1 MTRRAD
7 PPDPSDAQAAAAYIG
22 ELSASLAMLARNCG
36 LDTLALVL
44 DMAREEA
51 DIILRAGERP
61 QGDQ

>member
-7 PPDPSDAQAAAAYIG
+7 RPDPNDAQAVAAYIG
-22 ELSASLAMLARNCG
+22 ELSATLAMLARNCR

>member
-7 PPDPSDAQAAAAYIG
+7 PPDPGDAQAAAAYIG
-22 ELSASLAMLARNCG
+22 ELSASLAMLARNCR

-51 DIILRAGERP
+51 DIILRG
-61 QGDQ
+61 GDSVGGDR